1 MSVPG
6 EGSVRGEA
14 IGGYAAALGAVLLW
28 AGFVLVSRMG
38 GRSALTG
45 WDIVALRMG
54 VATLVLLPFSMRLP
68 AGTWRDPRLWTLAMV
83 GGLASQIFVYCG
95 FKYAPAAHGGILFS
109 GMQPFLIPLL
119 GWLLVGSRPDRA
131 RLLALIPIAAGVL
144 CLALPLLQASEEHAS
159 VLLGDALLLGS
170 GIAWACYSVLA
181 RAWGYDVWLL
191 TRFMA
196 IAGCAAY
203 LPVYLLLLPKA
214 LDSAPL
220 SAILLQGL
228 YQGLGASIVAMA
240 LFLRAVALIGPER
253 TGVLTTFV
261 PVLSGLAA
269 VPLLDEPLTPSLIAG
284 LVLVSAG
291 ALLATRPMRPPGRAS
306 PRA

>member
-1 MSVPG
+1 MAAPEPG
-6 EGSVRGEA
+6 DASGNLMH
-14 IGGYAAALGAVLLW
+14 GYAAALGAVLLW

-45 WDIVALRMG
+45 WDIVALRMS
-54 VATLVLLPFSMRLP
+54 VAALVLLPFSLQLP
-68 AGTWRDPRLWTLAMV
+68 GRTWRDPRLWTLALV

-109 GMQPFLIPLL
+109 GTQPFLIPLL
-119 GWLLVGSRPDRA
+119 GWLLVGTRPDRA
-131 RLLALIPIAAGVL
+131 RLLALVPIAAGVL
-144 CLALPLLQASEEHAS
+144 CLALPLVKAGEEHAS
-159 VLLGDALLLGS
+159 VLFGDVLLLGS

-181 RAWGYDVWLL
+181 RAWGFDVWLL

-203 LPVYLLLLPKA
+203 LPIYLAFLPKGIE
-214 LDSAPL
+214 SAPG
-220 SAILLQGL
+220 SAIVLQGL
-228 YQGLGASIVAMA
+228 YQGIGASVVAMA

-253 TGVLTTFV
+253 TGVMTTFV

-269 VPLLDEPLTPSLIAG
+269 VPLLDEPLTPSLVAG

-291 ALLATRPMRPPGRAS
+291 AFLAARPMQPTSPSSPGA
-306 PRA
+306 